1 MPRSSANIL
10 VVSLYAE
17 RAGSGPRLVLVHGF
31 TQTNRCWGAAAVDLA
46 IDHEVVRVDAPGHG
60 RSAHVHVDLDAT
72 VPLLVA
78 AGGPATYVGYS
89 MGARM
94 CLTAALA
101 DPEAVLGLVLVGG
114 TAGID
119 DDDARAERAGA
130 DRATAAR
137 LRGLGLEAFLDQW
150 LDQPLFARLPA
161 SAAFRDERLTNSV
174 AGLTASLELA
184 GTGAQQP
191 SWTRLHTLT
200 MPVLVVAG
208 ANDDKFVSLGH
219 RMADAIGDNATIALV
234 ADAGHAAHLERP
246 GAFVEILRPW
256 LADHDL

>member
-1 MPRSSANIL
+1 M
-10 VVSLYAE
+10 
-17 RAGSGPRLVLVHGF
+17 LVHGF
-31 TQTNRCWGAAAVDLA
+31 TQTGRCWGVEAADLA

-60 RSAHVHVDLDAT
+60 RSAHVHADLDAT
-72 VPLLVA
+72 APLLVA
-78 AGGPATYVGYS
+78 AGGSATYLGYS

-101 DPEAVLGLVLVGG
+101 RPDAVVGLVLVGG

-119 DDDARAERAGA
+119 DDSARAERARD

-137 LRGLGLEAFLDQW
+137 LQALGLEAFLDDW

-161 SAAFRDERLTNSV
+161 GASFRDERLTNSV

-184 GTGAQQP
+184 GTGAQRP
-191 SWTRLHTLT
+191 SWDRLHTLA

-208 ANDDKFVSLGH
+208 ANDVKFTALGR
-219 RMADAIGDNATIALV
+219 RMADAIGSNATLALV
-234 ADAGHAAHLERP
+234 PEAGHAAHLEQP
-246 GAFVEILRPW
+246 AEFLQILRRW
-256 LADHDL
+256 LAEHDL